1 MDQLTLEGGRVRG
14 GVKSA
19 PSSDSQP
26 SSPSSSP
33 TSPTHKWLE
42 SWLFIDEN
50 KTFQR
55 NEIEWKITESCQSV
69 IQVHSGKGR
78 MNTVQLE
85 NSYWN
90 KMKSFHA

>member
-1 MDQLTLEGGRVRG
+1 MDQLPLEEGRVRG
-14 GVKSA
+14 GSKAA
-19 PSSDSQP
+19 PSSDLQP
-26 SSPSSSP
+26 PSPRSSL
-33 TSPTHKWLE
+33 TSLTHKLLE

-55 NEIEWKITESCQSV
+55 SEIEWKITESCQGV
-69 IQVHSGKGR
+69 IKVHSGKGK

-90 KMKSFHA
+90 KTRSFHA